1 MVYKRYCSPFEQP
14 HQQKRCPEPPPPPP
28 PKEPECVEEC
38 KCESNKLFGKFDC
51 DTVLILGL
59 IAILLLDDSGDLD
72 LPLIIALVFLLIN
85 N

>member
-1 MVYKRYCSPFEQP
+1 MVYKRYCSPFDQQP
-14 HQQKRCPEPPPPPP
+14 RPKPCPEPPPPP
-28 PKEPECVEEC
+28 PKEPERVEHHQ
-38 KCESNKLFGKFDC
+38 CETNKIFGKFDC

-59 IAILLLDDSGDLD
+59 IAILLLDDSGELD